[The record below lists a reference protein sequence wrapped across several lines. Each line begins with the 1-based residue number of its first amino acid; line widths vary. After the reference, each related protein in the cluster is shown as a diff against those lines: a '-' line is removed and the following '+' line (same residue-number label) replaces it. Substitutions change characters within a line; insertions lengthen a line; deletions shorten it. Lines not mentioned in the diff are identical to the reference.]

1 MIGNM
6 PRPPVIGDWSEVT
19 WCLVVRSTDTDK
31 RGNESVGPIQRWL
44 SRLHTCDTETHNKES
59 HSVGGTGKKLK
70 WLGGP
75 PLTCRVVCMGVTRE
89 CGPSFSLS
97 LSVAQRNPTARRSNP
112 FFSWYTTHEIRCP
125 YDFWLTFTLLP
136 SSSSQFSEL
145 LKLQFLT
152 LPFNY

>member
-97 LSVAQRNPTARRSNP
+97 LSLWHRGIPRLGAPIPSFHGTLHMRLDALMISDSLSL
-112 FFSWYTTHEIRCP
+112 FCP
-125 YDFWLTFTLLP
+125 LP
-136 SSSSQFSEL
+136 QVNSQSC
-145 LKLQFLT
+145 
-152 LPFNY
+152 